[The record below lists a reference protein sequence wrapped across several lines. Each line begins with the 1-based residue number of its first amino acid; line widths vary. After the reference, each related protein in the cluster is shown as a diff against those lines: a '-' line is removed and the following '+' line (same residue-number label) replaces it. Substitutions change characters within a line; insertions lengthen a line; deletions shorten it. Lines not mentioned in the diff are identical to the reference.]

1 MGRIGVTPGREVN
14 RWCRECWVRW
24 FEGKFRKIYP
34 QKVVTLNVTIDN
46 KLEESLA
53 VTCFGLD
60 GNEILRIARMDI
72 NASRVGDVRQVLRN
86 KFGYGKDLRLLP
98 DGWFYSQEELEAW
111 AASHEGGILPLRP
124 RERTRGMGECRQD
137 NNLLDVLD
145 RSEAHWQSV
154 WATAPKL
161 TEQFFLCTVDGRFL
175 AIDDDGML
183 LSTLSDSKHAMRPV
197 P

>member
-1 MGRIGVTPGREVN
+1 MEH
-14 RWCRECWVRW
+14 WCRECWVRW
-24 FEGKFRKIYP
+24 FEAKFRKIHP

-46 KLEESLA
+46 KLEGSLA
-53 VTCFGLD
+53 VTCLGLD
-60 GNEILRIARMDI
+60 GNEILRIATMDR
-72 NASRVGDVRQVLRN
+72 NASRVGNVRQMLRN
-86 KFGYGKDLRLLP
+86 KPGSAKDLRLLP

-111 AASHEGGILPLRP
+111 AASHEGGILPLPP
-124 RERTRGMGECRQD
+124 RGRGTGCPGQD
-137 NNLLDVLD
+137 DKLLDVLD
-145 RSEAHWQSV
+145 RSEAHWQNV

-161 TEQFFLCTVDGRFL
+161 TEEIFLCTVDGRFL